1 MIDSINK
8 KRIGRDDCDD
18 EQTADDEDEAPLLAA
33 HVAQFGAVGGGDF
46 FGHIGLVVKR

>member
-8 KRIGRDDCDD
+8 KRISRDDGHG
-18 EQTADDEDEAPLLAA
+18 EQTADDEDEAQPFQA
-33 HVAQFGAVGGGDF
+33 HVSKFDVVGGGDF